1 MTEVTLAQ
9 ALGGMLA
16 IPQFFVWRLVW
27 SAAENKFH
35 KTPCYPDGSEYIMTA
50 KDPANWHTYSEAVAI
65 IESLK
70 GNGVQYALGF
80 YLTPDC
86 GYWFFDLDGC
96 LNPITGELSA
106 EANYAMQA
114 LPGAACE
121 WSSSGRGLHFFGR
134 GLVPPHGCTYKA
146 ANLEFYTEGR
156 GVAFG
161 LTGMATGCADTDHT
175 NAIGIICAH
184 WFPPAPEVVHGSGPR
199 PEWRGPTDD
208 GELLRRAMASG
219 SVASKLGY
227 KASFADL
234 WQRNVPVLAKSFPPE
249 NDGKEFGESEA
260 DGALAMQLAFW
271 TGCDAD
277 RIERLMLQS
286 ALKRDKWDKRVHE
299 TYLRELTIARA
310 CASVSRVL
318 IDEEKVQ
325 VLSVATTAE
334 HLSNMVELNKEFM
347 TCDEATL
354 RNVVIPRIA
363 ADPTIDLI
371 DRSKFARMA
380 KDRFDKEF
388 GAPIPLSE
396 CKSMLKMRRS
406 KDDEDT
412 PQIPAFAMEHVYIEQ
427 GDLFFHTPTAT
438 PMTRTAFQAKYNR
451 MMPPKGSGDREDA
464 ARWCLERWGT
474 ATVHDTMYLP
484 GKDPVFMHHGRAYA
498 NLYSPSTIPAVSE
511 YTPQGVAAITA
522 FARHLELFCGSR
534 PEVYGG
540 VLAWMAFNVQNPGR
554 KIRFAPILKG
564 IQGDG
569 KTLLTLIMRAAMGYT
584 NVSAAGPSIVL
595 NSGGFT
601 DWAHGACVICMEEML
616 MQGKSRYAMANAIK
630 ENITND
636 TVTINRKGK
645 SQLPIV
651 NISNFICYTNHAN
664 AVPLE
669 DNDRRWWVI
678 FSPFGCIE
686 DVAAAHGVADM
697 ATVFNQIFTGVNECP
712 GQLRKWLLEMPIPAW
727 FNPDGHAPVTV
738 EKASMRGSGE
748 DEEHSVARQVIEA
761 GAYGVSVEVLSSAC
775 LTKAMRTVCI
785 MEGVDLPQGKK
796 VTAMLNDLG
805 YRWMGVV
812 KWNNGA
818 HRIWAKNS
826 VSRDTL
832 RELLDRTVT
841 VSSSGDR
848 SLQTIT

>member
-27 SAAENKFH
+27 SATENKFH
-35 KTPCYPDGSEYIMTA
+35 KTPCYPDGSEYRMDASLPT
-50 KDPANWHTYSEAVAI
+50 NWHTYSEAVAI

-96 LNPITGELSA
+96 LNPATGELSA

-156 GVAFG
+156 GIAFG

-325 VLSVATTAE
+325 KLDVSVTAE
-334 HLSNMVELNKEFM
+334 QLVAMEDWIGRVVNAEESE
-347 TCDEATL
+347 L
-354 RNVVIPRIA
+354 RNVVVPAIA
-363 ADPTIDLI
+363 ADRTIEMLDRERLALLI
-371 DRSKFARMA
+371 
-380 KDRFDKEF
+380 KERLAVF
-388 GAPIPLSE
+388 
-396 CKSMLKMRRS
+396 
-406 KDDEDT
+406 
-412 PQIPAFAMEHVYIEQ
+412 QIPATIGQCRKMVSMQAVESVETDVGIPTFATQHLYIEN
-427 GDLFFHTPTAT
+427 GDLFFDIETAT
-438 PMTRTAFQAKYNR
+438 EKTYATFRANYNR
-451 MMPPKGSGDREDA
+451 QMPSKANGDKEDA
-464 ARWCLERWGT
+464 AKWCLERWGMN
-474 ATVHDTMYLP
+474 TVFDTMYVP
-484 GKDPVFMHHGRAYA
+484 CNPPIFTYQGRRHA
-498 NLYSPSTIPAVSE
+498 NLYTPASLPPLSE
-511 YTPQGVAAITA
+511 YTQGGLAGIRT
-522 FARHLELFCGSR
+522 FAMLLERFCGYR
-534 PEVYGG
+534 QDVYAMI
-540 VLAWMAFNVQNPGR
+540 LAWMAFNTQNPGVKVR
-554 KIRFAPILKG
+554 WSPILKG
-564 IQGDG
+564 IPGDG
-569 KTLLTLIMRAAMGYT
+569 KSLLTSVLAGAMGER
-584 NVSAAGPSIVL
+584 NVSSVGPSVVM
-595 NSGGFT
+595 NQGGFT
-601 DWAHGACVICMEEML
+601 DWAHGACVIAMEELKMD
-616 MQGKSRYAMANAIK
+616 GKNRYAMANAFK
-630 ENITND
+630 DNVTNSRI
-636 TVTINRKGK
+636 TINRKGRGL
-645 SQLPIV
+645 LPII
-651 NISNFICYTNHAN
+651 NISNFIAYTNFAD

-669 DNDRRWWVI
+669 DNDRRWFVV
-678 FSPFGCIE
+678 FSPYNKIS
-686 DVAAAHGVADM
+686 DVLAANGLASVDELGRAFDVVWNAVH
-697 ATVFNQIFTGVNECP
+697 NHP
-712 GQLRKWLLEMPIPAW
+712 GELRKWLLEMPVPEW
-727 FNPDGHAPVTV
+727 FKPNGHAPDTP
-738 EKASMRGSGE
+738 EKARMRASGE
-748 DEEHSVARQVIEA
+748 DETHAIARQVIATGAHGVCAEA
-761 GAYGVSVEVLSSAC
+761 VSSAC
-775 LTKAMRTVCI
+775 LSKAIERVYLTEGLEIPKTTKLT
-785 MEGVDLPQGKK
+785 K
-796 VTAMLNDLG
+796 MLTDLG
-805 YRWMGVV
+805 YSSQGLV
-812 KWNNGA
+812 KWNGYP
-818 HRIWAKNS
+818 HRVW
-826 VSRDTL
+826 TL
-832 RELLDRTVT
+832 SSMSNEQVRYLLDRTVT
-841 VSSSGDR
+841 SNVLGS
-848 SLQTIT
+848 